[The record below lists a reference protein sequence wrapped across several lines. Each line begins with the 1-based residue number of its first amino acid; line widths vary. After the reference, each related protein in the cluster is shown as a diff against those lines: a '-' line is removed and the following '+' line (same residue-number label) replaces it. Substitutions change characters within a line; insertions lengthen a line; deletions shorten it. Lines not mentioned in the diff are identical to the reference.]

1 MRIRLSLPQGNIL
14 ISVGKIGDEPIF
26 GNTTNAI
33 IIYFLNQDI
42 AISSI
47 KGFTEIQ
54 KCTSRKFLAVN
65 CMLNQV
71 NDAYDSMIRGVFPHG
86 SKTSYNKLLFYSP
99 KIINFFYALTF
110 LTACGIDRE

>member
-1 MRIRLSLPQGNIL
+1 
-14 ISVGKIGDEPIF
+14 
-26 GNTTNAI
+26 
-33 IIYFLNQDI
+33 
-42 AISSI
+42 
-47 KGFTEIQ
+47 
-54 KCTSRKFLAVN
+54 
-65 CMLNQV
+65 MLNQV

>member
-1 MRIRLSLPQGNIL
+1 M
-14 ISVGKIGDEPIF
+14 
-26 GNTTNAI
+26 
-33 IIYFLNQDI
+33 IY
-42 AISSI
+42 SI

-71 NDAYDSMIRGVFPHG
+71 NDAYDSMIRGVFPQG
-86 SKTSYNKLLFYSP
+86 SKTSYNKLIFSSQ
-99 KIINFFYALTF
+99 KIIIFFYALTF